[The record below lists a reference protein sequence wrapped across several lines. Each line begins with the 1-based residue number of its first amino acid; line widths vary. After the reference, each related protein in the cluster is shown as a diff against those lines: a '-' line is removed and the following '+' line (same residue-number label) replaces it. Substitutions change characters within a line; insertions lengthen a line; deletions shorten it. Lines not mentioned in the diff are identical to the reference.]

1 MAEAN
6 QFTPIYSRLRALLG
20 NTLPVTNFEA
30 ARQLLEVGGN
40 SQERIIELYAKSIG
54 AVATKVS
61 GQVFSTKG
69 FSLLKQ
75 LEGLR
80 TRAYLDGAGVPTI
93 GYGNTY
99 HPNGTKVKLGDV
111 ITQDQA
117 DSYLRA
123 IVGNYENTV
132 RKVIAVPLTQ
142 NQYDA
147 LVCFVYNIGST
158 AFINSS
164 VDDKINAGDLDAAMI
179 AWAAHN
185 KVRNPKTGKL
195 EVSNGLNN
203 RRAAELKLFKLQ

>member
-1 MAEAN
+1 MAESN
-6 QFTPIYSRLRALLG
+6 QLTPIYARLRVLLG
-20 NTLPVTNFEA
+20 NTLPVPNFDA

-54 AVATKVS
+54 AVTTKVS
-61 GQVFSTKG
+61 GQTLSTKG
-69 FSLLKQ
+69 FTLLKQ

-99 HPNGTKVKLGDV
+99 HPNGVKVKLGDV
-111 ITQDQA
+111 ITADQA
-117 DSYLRA
+117 DSYLRS
-123 IVGNYENTV
+123 IVQDYENTV
-132 RKVIAVPLTQ
+132 RKIITVPLTQ

-164 VDDKINAGDLDAAMI
+164 VDDKLNAGDVEAALL
-179 AWAAHN
+179 AWSRHN
-185 KVRNPKTGKL
+185 KIRNPKTGQL
-195 EVSNGLNN
+195 EVSTGLNN
-203 RRAAELKLFKLQ
+203 RRAAEIKLFRLQ